1 MNKIQSGVFL
11 ASLAYLQAA
20 DAIVIPN
27 GSIILAENSFAGQVT
42 DITFDY
48 PWLTPGDVTV
58 GSAFTADFALYED
71 TITEPGEV
79 SFGTEFTF
87 YGVNKNYTFELDG
100 GWNSSWGTIDVNA
113 DNSLLFGFHNGFEND
128 GLDST
133 FNANL
138 DSDSGGFLLAIND
151 YTSADITGSGSWWVG
166 DGIRVDF
173 DIASVSAPTPVS
185 APTVLWL
192 LGSGLVSLIGFSR
205 RKKS

>member
-20 DAIVIPN
+20 DAVVIPN

-42 DITFDY
+42 GITLDY
-48 PWLTPGDVTV
+48 PWLTSGDVTV
-58 GSAFTADFALYED
+58 SSAFTADFALYEHARAKH
-71 TITEPGEV
+71 GEV

-100 GWNSSWGTIDVNA
+100 GWSSVWGTIDVNA
-113 DNSLLFGFHNGFEND
+113 DNSLLFGYHNEFNSD

-133 FNANL
+133 FNGGQGY
-138 DSDSGGFLLAIND
+138 SGGFLLAIND
-151 YTSADITGSGSWWVG
+151 YTSVDITGSGSWFVAE
-166 DGIRVDF
+166 GIRVDF
-173 DIASVSAPTPVS
+173 DIASVSAPTPMP